1 MAQLSALRTRLQR
14 RLGLGV
20 VSGVEA
26 DRLDEALN
34 SGIARALSDGVPG
47 LADTFVGSVPGT
59 LTMGT
64 ADVTADSTSV
74 VFTGISATALT
85 TTVMPNDILV
95 VDVAGAKTKFLIHNV
110 VDGTHVDIGVPASV
124 SLSGGG
130 ASVIERRSLIL
141 PSTGQVVSIQPESGN
156 RGEGLAREPDVAK
169 RNPFA
174 TGTARFFEQHY
185 IDSTPLTSPATSFA
199 SLWPAPT
206 DNTAQFVVSQ
216 SQFNTRLTADADDLP
231 FPEEVLD
238 AILERARDCY
248 MVWGGAANQNDIT
261 ASYRAIRD
269 SSDALKNSSNPKQI
283 YYKT

>member
-26 DRLDEALN
+26 DRIDEALN

-47 LADTFVGSVPGT
+47 LAHTYVGSVLGT
-59 LTMGT
+59 LTL
-64 ADVTADSTSV
+64 S
-74 VFTGISATALT
+74 SATTVVGSNLVAIAGANAVT
-85 TTVMPNDILV
+85 SDVMPQDILI
-95 VDVAGAKTKFLIHNV
+95 VDVAGAKTKFLIKAV
-110 VDGTHVDIGVPASV
+110 TAGGQVDIGIPASV
-124 SLSGGG
+124 ALSGG
-130 ASVIERRSLIL
+130 ASSTIERRSLIL

-156 RGEGLAREPDVAK
+156 RGEGLAREPAVAK
-169 RNPFA
+169 RTPFA

-185 IDSTPLTSPATSFA
+185 SQTPDILLSATSFV

-216 SQFNTRLTADADDLP
+216 SQFNTRLTADADALP

>member
-1 MAQLSALRTRLQR
+1 MVQLSDLRTRLQR

-20 VSGVEA
+20 VSSVESS
-26 DRLDEALN
+26 RLDEALN

-64 ADVTADSTSV
+64 AAVTAGSPSV
-74 VFTGISATALT
+74 TFTGINAVSLT

-124 SLSGGG
+124 SLSGGA

-156 RGEGLAREPDVAK
+156 RGDTLAREPEIAK
-169 RNPFA
+169 RTPFA
-174 TGTARFFEQHY
+174 TGTARFFEQSYSSHPSDL
-185 IDSTPLTSPATSFA
+185 DSKSFV

-216 SQFNTRLTADADDLP
+216 SQFSVRISADATDLP